1 MTKALGKDV
10 WDFYL
15 NGFPQEYSHDTWTIQ
30 IAYWPDENSARG
42 AYSLLEDDKE
52 YDLKDFG
59 TLWDMTSDKS
69 LTFEE
74 AYLKWKGVEKSE
86 PDVFDLS
93 INVPES
99 QSLRMKSVE
108 KSISFDQWFDI
119 MYPNYIKYAESE
131 SGLKRD
137 LRLAWDAAI
146 ASTKEQGNA

>member
-74 AYLKWKGVEKSE
+74 AYLKWKGVEKHLIPGST
-86 PDVFDLS
+86 
-93 INVPES
+93 
-99 QSLRMKSVE
+99 
-108 KSISFDQWFDI
+108 
-119 MYPNYIKYAESE
+119 
-131 SGLKRD
+131 
-137 LRLAWDAAI
+137 I
-146 ASTKEQGNA
+146 ASFIQTEDTITIELDDGRTITISAYSADSYDDDWGKYVPVGYLNVKVE